1 MTVKHILTE
10 LENGVLTITFS
21 RPEKKNAIT
30 AEMYQDM
37 IDALIRSEK
46 DEGIK
51 VAVITG
57 SHGNFTSGNDLQDF
71 IESPPTD
78 ENSAPYKFLRC
89 IAQLT
94 VPLIAA
100 VDGMS
105 IGIGT
110 TMLLHCDFVYAT
122 PRTIFRLPFVNLGL
136 IPEAGATMLLPRLV
150 GHMRAAELL
159 MLGEPFDANVASQ
172 LGLVSRVF
180 EPTALLDQTRKTAY
194 QLASKPRSAIS
205 QTKRLLRMPDESILE
220 RIHRESLI
228 FTECLQS
235 KEAKEAMTAILSKIK
250 TPKE

>member
-1 MTVKHILTE
+1 MMTVKHILTE

-30 AEMYQDM
+30 TEMYQDM
-37 IDALIRSEK
+37 TDALTRSEE

-110 TMLLHCDFVYAT
+110 TMLLHCDFVYA
-122 PRTIFRLPFVNLGL
+122 L
-136 IPEAGATMLLPRLV
+136 
-150 GHMRAAELL
+150 
-159 MLGEPFDANVASQ
+159 
-172 LGLVSRVF
+172 
-180 EPTALLDQTRKTAY
+180 
-194 QLASKPRSAIS
+194 
-205 QTKRLLRMPDESILE
+205 
-220 RIHRESLI
+220 SLI
-228 FTECLQS
+228 H
-235 KEAKEAMTAILSKIK
+235 I
-250 TPKE
+250 

>member
-10 LENGVLTITFS
+10 FENGVLTITFS

-30 AEMYQDM
+30 TEMYQDM
-37 IDALIRSEK
+37 TDALAWSEE

-122 PRTIFRLPFVNLGL
+122 PRAIFRLPFVNLGL

-172 LGLVSRVF
+172 LGLVSKIF
-180 EPTALLDQTRKTAY
+180 EPTALLDQTQKTAY

-235 KEAKEAMTAILSKIK
+235 KETKEAMTAILKKNK